1 MRDWDG
7 GASEENIRVSVVV
20 FSSSI
25 YVNRKNGTIAYGQ
38 LVIAA
43 PALTISVTSE
53 S

>member
-7 GASEENIRVSVVV
+7 GAREENIRVSVVIFQYMLAGELEGV
-20 FSSSI
+20 
-25 YVNRKNGTIAYGQ
+25 VIAYGQ